1 MARPPRP
8 RPVAGQRAR
17 ARAQDAAPVPD
28 TAPTADPVNEKKSG
42 WRVPTARRTAAEP
55 EPETTPPK
63 VETEDRTTAPV
74 RPSSAG
80 SGPGRTVIA
89 GVLALLLVSL
99 AVLGAVAYR
108 IHTDNQVEAARDQAQ
123 GAARNHV
130 VDILSYDY
138 RHLDADFARG
148 RDALTG
154 KFADDYAETTSEVIR
169 PSAEQYQAVVKAEV
183 AKSSVVSGTAN
194 RVVVLMFVN
203 QTTTSTR
210 LDGPKVDLNRVRLT
224 MNKVDGQW
232 LVSDV
237 DAL

>member
-1 MARPPRP
+1 MARSSRP

-17 ARAQDAAPVPD
+17 ARAQEAAA
-28 TAPTADPVNEKKSG
+28 TGTGKRSS
-42 WRVPTARRTAAEP
+42 WRVPTARRTAPDAEP
-55 EPETTPPK
+55 PRTTEP
-63 VETEDRTTAPV
+63 EDRTTPV
-74 RPSSAG
+74 RPTRAEH
-80 SGPGRTVIA
+80 GPGRAVIA
-89 GVLALLLVSL
+89 WVLALLLVSL
-99 AVLGAVAYR
+99 ALLGAVAYR
-108 IHTDNQVEAARDQAQ
+108 VHADNQVEAARDQARS
-123 GAARNHV
+123 AAVENV

-138 RHLDADFARG
+138 RHLDDDFARG

-154 KFADDYAETTSEVIR
+154 KFADDYTETTSEVIR
-169 PSAEQYQAVVKAEV
+169 PSAVQYHAVVKAEV
-183 AKSSVVSGTAN
+183 AKSGVVSGTAN